1 MKDFTNKI
9 AVVTGGASGIGR
21 SLVRQLA
28 EAGCHVA
35 MCDVSE
41 ERITES
47 RDLAMQTAAL
57 GVKVTTFKADVSKRK
72 QVEAFRD
79 HVLQKHET
87 DHIHLLINNAG
98 MTGSG
103 SFVKDPEDE
112 WQRVFDV
119 CWGGVYNNTRAF
131 LPALKKAP
139 VARIVNVSSANGFFA
154 SVGPGMPHTSYS
166 AAKFAVKGFTEA
178 LIEDLRVNAP
188 NVQASVVMP
197 GHVGTR
203 ILEHSVESGGRHVPE
218 KVRKNL
224 KQFTDLFA
232 AMGLRPEQAA
242 EIILSG
248 VREGKWRI
256 LVGADAEAMDRA
268 VRETPELAYTK
279 EFWKERIAPVLP
291 GAAGLKRSQ

>member
-1 MKDFTNKI
+1 
-9 AVVTGGASGIGR
+9 
-21 SLVRQLA
+21 
-28 EAGCHVA
+28 
-35 MCDVSE
+35 
-41 ERITES
+41 
-47 RDLAMQTAAL
+47 
-57 GVKVTTFKADVSKRK
+57 
-72 QVEAFRD
+72 
-79 HVLQKHET
+79 
-87 DHIHLLINNAG
+87 

-131 LPALKKAP
+131 LPALQNAP
-139 VARIVNVSSANGFFA
+139 EARLVNMSSANGFFA

-218 KVRKNL
+218 KMRKNL

-248 VREGKWRI
+248 IREGKWRI
-256 LVGADAEAMDRA
+256 LVGADAEAIIARVAGCGRPQALA
-268 VRETPELAYTK
+268 VRARHIARSHNPKVVGSNPAPATNEVGHLVIALRALLFGSVPRGCHSRTK
-279 EFWKERIAPVLP
+279 TIARAMYGSRKTL
-291 GAAGLKRSQ
+291 GFRS